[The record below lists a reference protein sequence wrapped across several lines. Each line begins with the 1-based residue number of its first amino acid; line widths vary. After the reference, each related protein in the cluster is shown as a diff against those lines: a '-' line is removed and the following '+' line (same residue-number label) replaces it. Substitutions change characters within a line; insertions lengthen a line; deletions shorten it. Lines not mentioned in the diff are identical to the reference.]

1 MIFDT
6 DVLIW
11 VHRGHAG
18 AARFVDRIPVQ
29 ERNLA
34 AISYLELMYGSRDT
48 ADLRSVQA
56 LVQDLFTEVVPV
68 NEAITNEAVRLMKSF
83 VLAHRLDPTDA
94 LIGAT
99 ALVRHESLATANFKH
114 FRFLPGLQLERF
126 RP

>member
-18 AARFVDRIPVQ
+18 AARFVDRVPIR
-29 ERNLA
+29 ERNVA
-34 AISYLELMYGSRDT
+34 AISYLELMYGSRNT

-56 LVQDLFTEVVPV
+56 LVQDLFTEVVPL
-68 NEAITNEAVRLMKSF
+68 NEAITNQALRLMGSF

-99 ALVRHESLATANFKH
+99 ALVRQESLATANHKH
-114 FRFLPGLQLERF
+114 FRFIPGLQLQRF
-126 RP
+126 KP